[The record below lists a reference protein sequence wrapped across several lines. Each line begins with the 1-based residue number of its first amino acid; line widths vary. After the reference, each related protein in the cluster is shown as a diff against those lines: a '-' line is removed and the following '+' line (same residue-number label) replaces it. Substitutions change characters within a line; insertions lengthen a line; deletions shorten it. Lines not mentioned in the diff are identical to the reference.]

1 MTSTIPGFLFPFQ
14 WQKPNSNGEWTDIPG
29 ASDTTLHLEDIK
41 TTDAGTYRLRATY
54 YCEQFFSR
62 TAILTLLAPTLSFE
76 PQSNNTMRLR
86 VALPVSTKAVIQ
98 SSADLQE
105 WTEEFP
111 ITTATTE
118 WSTEISLEGAP
129 KFYRVQEVP

>member
-41 TTDAGTYRLRATY
+41 TTDAGTYL
-54 YCEQFFSR
+54 
-62 TAILTLLAPTLSFE
+62 LTLLAPTLSFE

-86 VALPVSTKAVIQ
+86 VALPVSTKAVVQ